1 MKLAIGHNPGR
12 ISNGRFGRRD
22 TKVANLLD
30 PFQLKHLT
38 LRNRIVSTSHA
49 PNFVEDGHPRDRYR
63 LYHEEKAKGGV
74 ALTMV
79 GGSTNIAPDS
89 PSVFGQLYAGDDSI
103 IPWFRKL
110 TDGVHEHGAAI
121 MCQITHMGRRTAWD
135 DGHWLPVLAP
145 SGIRERAHRAFP
157 KVMEQEDIDRVIGN
171 FVSAARRCQLGG
183 FDGIEILSHS
193 HLLGQ
198 FLSPLTNQRDDEYG
212 GALEN
217 RMLLTLQVLDAVRAE
232 VGSEIILSMRITGD
246 ELTEGGLSAED
257 CVAAARMLEESGHVD
272 LLNILAGAPYDDLG
286 LAEWVRPMGLPAA
299 PHITVAGRIRDAVE
313 LPILHAGG
321 IADIATARH
330 AVSGGY
336 VDLVGMTRA
345 QMADPHLVEK
355 LARGKEERIRPC
367 VGLGYCVDRVN
378 QGKPAV
384 CGHNAA
390 TGREQTLPHV
400 ITLSETRK
408 KVVVVGGGP
417 GGLEAARVSALRG
430 HEVVLFEASDRLGG
444 QLVLAAKGM
453 TRRQVWG
460 VADWLISEV
469 TVLGIDIRLNTYAE
483 ADDVLSEAPDIV
495 IIATGGWPEILA
507 IPGGDLTISSWEVL
521 SGEARVS
528 GEVLLFDEV
537 GDHPAAVTADALAG
551 NGCSV
556 NLVTPDRA
564 ILHDLGP
571 TTSAVALHNLAA
583 NGVTFTCLQELTSLV
598 REGDRVRASLR
609 HVLTGNVTER
619 LVDHVVVEHGLSPM
633 DGLYHDL
640 KPRSRNHGQV
650 EHKALIGGTFP
661 FVDTNRSGQFHL
673 ARIGDA
679 VTSRNMHA
687 AILDALRVCA
697 AV

>member
-1 MKLAIGHNPGR
+1 M
-12 ISNGRFGRRD
+12 
-22 TKVANLLD
+22 ANLLD
-30 PFQLKHLT
+30 PFQLKHLA

-49 PNFVEDGHPRDRYR
+49 PNFVENGHPRDRYR

-145 SGIRERAHRAFP
+145 SGIREHAHRAFP
-157 KVMEQEDIDRVIGN
+157 KAMEQEEIDRVIGD
-171 FVSAARRCQLGG
+171 FTAAARRCQQGG

-198 FLSPLTNQRDDEYG
+198 FLSPLTNNRDDDYG
-212 GALEN
+212 GTLEN
-217 RMLLTLQVLDAVRAE
+217 RMRLTLQVLDAVRTE
-232 VGSEIILSMRITGD
+232 VGPEFILSMRITGD
-246 ELTEGGLSAED
+246 ELTEGGLCAED
-257 CVAAARMLEESGHVD
+257 CIAAARMLENAGHVD
-272 LLNILAGAPYDDLG
+272 MLNILAGAPYDDLG

-299 PHITVAGRIRDAVE
+299 PHITVAGRIRDAVD

-330 AVSGGY
+330 AVSGGH

-345 QMADPHLVEK
+345 QMADPFLVRK
-355 LARGKEERIRPC
+355 LARGEEERIRPC

-390 TGREQTLPHV
+390 TGREQTLPHL
-400 ITLSETRK
+400 ITPGSSRK

-417 GGLEAARVSALRG
+417 GGLEAARVCALRG
-430 HEVVLFEASDRLGG
+430 HDVVLFEASDRLGG

-469 TVLGIDIRLNTYAE
+469 TVLGVDIRLNNFAE
-483 ADDVLSEAPDIV
+483 THDVLSEAPDVV
-495 IIATGGWPEILA
+495 IIATGGWPETLA
-507 IPGGDLTISSWEVL
+507 IPGGDLAFSSWEVL
-521 SGEARVS
+521 SGEVRVS
-528 GEVLLFDEV
+528 GEVLLFDV
-537 GDHPAAVTADALAG
+537 AGDHPAAVAADTLAS

-564 ILHDLGP
+564 LLHDLGP
-571 TTSAVALHNLAA
+571 TTSSVALRDLAA
-583 NGVTFTCLQELTSLV
+583 NGVAFTCLQELTSLA
-598 REGDRVRASLR
+598 REGNRVRARL
-609 HVLTGNVTER
+609 HHALTGDITER
-619 LVDHVVVEHGLSPM
+619 LVDYVVIEHGLSPIAE
-633 DGLYHDL
+633 LYFDL
-640 KPRSRNHGQV
+640 KPISRNHGQV
-650 EHKALIGGTFP
+650 EHKALIDGRFP
-661 FVDTNRSGQFHL
+661 FVDTNQSGQFYL

-687 AILDALRVCA
+687 AILDALRICA
-697 AV
+697 TV

>member
-1 MKLAIGHNPGR
+1 MI
-12 ISNGRFGRRD
+12 
-22 TKVANLLD
+22 VAKLLD

-49 PNFVEDGHPRDRYR
+49 PNYVEDGHPRDRYR

-74 ALTMV
+74 ALTMI

-110 TDGVHEHGAAI
+110 TDGVHAHGAAV

-145 SGIRERAHRAFP
+145 SGVRERAHRAFP
-157 KVMEQEDIDRVIGN
+157 KVMEQEDIDRVIGD
-171 FVSAARRCQLGG
+171 FAAAARRCQQGG
-183 FDGIEILSHS
+183 FDGIELLSHS

-198 FLSPLTNQRDDEYG
+198 FLSPLTNQRDDDYG
-212 GALEN
+212 GPLEN
-217 RMLLTLQVLDAVRAE
+217 RMRLTLQVLDAVRAE
-232 VGSEIILSMRITGD
+232 VGPKFILSMRITGD
-246 ELTEGGLSAED
+246 ELTDGGLNAEN
-257 CVAAARMLEESGHVD
+257 CVAAARMLEGSCHVD

-299 PHITVAGRIRDAVE
+299 PHITVAGRIREAVS

-330 AVSGGY
+330 AVSGGH

-345 QMADPHLVEK
+345 QMADPYLVAK
-355 LARGKEERIRPC
+355 LARGEEERIRPC

-400 ITLSETRK
+400 IPASSTRR

-430 HEVVLFEASDRLGG
+430 HDVVLFEASDRLGG

-469 TVLGIDIRLNTYAE
+469 TALGVGLRLNTYAE
-483 ADDVLSEAPDIV
+483 AGDVLAEAPDLV
-495 IIATGGWPEILA
+495 IIATGGWPGPLA
-507 IPGGDLTISSWEVL
+507 IPGGELTLSSWEVL

-537 GDHPAAVTADALAG
+537 GDHPAAVTADTLAG
-551 NGCSV
+551 TGHSV
-556 NLVTPDRA
+556 ELVTPDRA
-564 ILHDLGP
+564 PLHDLGP
-571 TTSAVALHNLAA
+571 TTSAVALRDLAA
-583 NGVTFTCLQELTSLV
+583 NGVTFTCLQELHTLT
-598 REGDRVRASLR
+598 REGNRVRVCLR
-609 HVLTGNVTER
+609 HVLTGDITER
-619 LVDHVVVEHGLSPM
+619 FVDHVVVEHGLTPI
-633 DGLYHDL
+633 DELYHDL
-640 KPRSRNHGQV
+640 KPSSRNLGQID
-650 EHKALIGGTFP
+650 HKALINGVFP
-661 FVDTNRSGQFHL
+661 FKDEEQTGQFHL

-679 VTSRNMHA
+679 VASRNMHA
-687 AILDALRVCA
+687 AILDALRICNLV
-697 AV
+697 